1 MTSGVKGAGQPH
13 AARMEALVQGIRSRR
28 VRDVARAITMVENQ
42 SADGRALMELLALHG
57 SGRSRT
63 IGLTGAPGVGKS
75 TMTAALIAAY
85 REMGLSVG
93 VLAVDPSSPF
103 SGGALLGDRIRMQSH
118 AADSDVFIRS
128 MASRGHLGGLA
139 ATAGQVLRVYDA
151 AGFDVVLIETVGVG
165 QSEVEIAA
173 AADTTVV
180 LVAPGMGD
188 GIQAAKAGILEI
200 GDVFVVN
207 KADREGAQST
217 ARDLR
222 QMIALADPG
231 NGPTWV
237 PPVAVSVAS
246 TGDGISEVV
255 AAIDAHY
262 AWARDC
268 GELER
273 RRVNRAREEIVSEL
287 LRMVRTS
294 VSSHDELEPVTAS
307 ARLVASGQLTV
318 HGAAE
323 ALWQQFRAK
332 ETN

>member
-1 MTSGVKGAGQPH
+1 MTSRVERAAEPD
-13 AARMEALVQGIRSRR
+13 AARLEAFVEGIRARR

-42 SADGRALMELLALHG
+42 SPDGQALMEILALHG

-85 REMGLSVG
+85 RQMGLSVG

-118 AADSDVFIRS
+118 STDADVFIRS

-222 QMIALADPG
+222 QMIALADSG
-231 NGPTWV
+231 TASTWT
-237 PPVAVSVAS
+237 PPVAVSIAS
-246 TGDGISEVV
+246 TGEGISDVV
-255 AAIDAHY
+255 SAIDAHY
-262 AWARDC
+262 AWAQDS

-273 RRVNRAREEIVSEL
+273 RRVNRAQEEIVSEL

-294 VSSHDELEPVTAS
+294 VASGDESERLETA
-307 ARLVASGQLTV
+307 ARSVASGQLTV
-318 HGAAE
+318 LRAAE
-323 ALWQQFRAK
+323 ALWQQLHVK
-332 ETN
+332 DGD

>member
-1 MTSGVKGAGQPH
+1 MTSGVDRAHETDGA
-13 AARMEALVQGIRSRR
+13 RLELLVEGIRARR
-28 VRDVARAITMVENQ
+28 VRDVARAITLVENQ
-42 SADGRALMELLALHG
+42 SPDGQALMEILALHS

-85 REMGLSVG
+85 RQMGLSVG

-118 AADSDVFIRS
+118 SDDSDVFIRS

-222 QMIALADPG
+222 QMIALAESAPES
-231 NGPTWV
+231 TWV

-246 TGDGISEVV
+246 TGDGISDVV
-255 AAIDAHY
+255 SAIDAHY
-262 AWARDC
+262 AWAQEC

-273 RRVNRAREEIVSEL
+273 RRVNRAQEEIVSEL
-287 LRMVRTS
+287 LRMMRTS
-294 VSSHDELEPVTAS
+294 VSSGDEAASLSAS
-307 ARLVASGQLTV
+307 AQSVSTGQLTV
-318 HGAAE
+318 HRAAD
-323 ALWQQFRAK
+323 ALWRQMRGK
-332 ETN
+332 EIN

>member
-1 MTSGVKGAGQPH
+1 MTSGVDRAH
-13 AARMEALVQGIRSRR
+13 DTDTTRLELLVEGIRARR

-42 SADGRALMELLALHG
+42 SSDGQALMEILALHS

-85 REMGLSVG
+85 RELGLSVG

-118 AADSDVFIRS
+118 SADSDVFIRS

-222 QMIALADPG
+222 QMIALAESTPES
-231 NGPTWV
+231 TWV

-246 TGDGISEVV
+246 TGDGLSDVV
-255 AAIDAHY
+255 SAIDAHY
-262 AWARDC
+262 AWAQEC

-273 RRVNRAREEIVSEL
+273 RRVNRAQEEVVSEL

-294 VSSHDELEPVTAS
+294 VSSGDEAASLSAS
-307 ARLVASGQLTV
+307 AQSVSTGQLTV
-318 HGAAE
+318 HRAAD
-323 ALWQQFRAK
+323 ALWRQMRGK
-332 ETN
+332 EIN

>member
-1 MTSGVKGAGQPH
+1 MTSDALPD
-13 AARMEALVQGIRSRR
+13 AARLTALVEGVRDRR

-42 SADGRALMELLALHG
+42 GPLGRALMELLAVDATH
-57 SGRSRT
+57 RSRT
-63 IGLTGAPGVGKS
+63 VGLTGAPGVGKS

-85 REMGLSVG
+85 RDAGLSVG

-118 AADSDVFIRS
+118 SADAEVFIRS

-222 QMIALADPG
+222 QMIALASDAG
-231 NGPTWV
+231 ESIWT
-237 PPVAVSVAS
+237 PPVTTAVAS
-246 TGDGISEVV
+246 TGDGIADVV
-255 AAIDAHY
+255 ASIDAHY
-262 AWARDC
+262 SWARDC
-268 GELER
+268 GELDR
-273 RRVNRAREEIVSEL
+273 RREKRAREEIVSEL
-287 LRMVRTS
+287 LGMVRG
-294 VSSHDELEPVTAS
+294 HA
-307 ARLVASGQLTV
+307 ASGEAAEELRSSGSAVAQGQATV
-318 HGAAE
+318 YGAAE
-323 ALWQQFRAK
+323 RLWHQLRRQEK
-332 ETN
+332 Y